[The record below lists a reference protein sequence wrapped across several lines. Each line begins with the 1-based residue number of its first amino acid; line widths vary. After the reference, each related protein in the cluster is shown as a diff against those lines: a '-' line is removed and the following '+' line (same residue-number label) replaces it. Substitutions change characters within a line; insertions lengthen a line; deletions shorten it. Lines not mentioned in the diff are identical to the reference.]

1 MTRNR
6 LLMATALAAL
16 TASIAVPA
24 ASAAPTVKARV
35 VDGTLRVTGSPF
47 DDRIALRLSAS
58 DPTQLQVDVGADG
71 TADES
76 FDIGTFASIVVDA
89 GRGDDFVLLDT
100 ASGAFTTAR
109 PTIVDG
115 GDGND
120 TLIGGSGN
128 ETFFGGRGN
137 DLVDGNGG
145 ADTVFLGAGNDTFVW
160 DPGDGSDT
168 VDGGSGFDTHVF
180 NGSDGNENF
189 AATAS
194 GSHVRFTR
202 NLGNIV
208 MDLSDFEAL
217 DVNALG
223 GTDSLTVNDL
233 AGTGL
238 TNVTADLANSPGSDF
253 SDGVADTVRVEGTA
267 GADTIA
273 ATDDGGTVDV
283 TGLAASVRIAH
294 TDPSLD
300 RLTIDSLGGA
310 DDVSVA
316 AAVNSLIQV
325 TVQ

>member
-1 MTRNR
+1 MTSNR

-24 ASAAPTVKARV
+24 ATAAPTVRAKV
-35 VDGTLRVTGSPF
+35 VNGTLHVTGSPF
-47 DDRIALRLSAS
+47 ADRIALRLDAT
-58 DPTQLQVDVGADG
+58 DPSQLQVDIGADG
-71 TADES
+71 TADAA
-76 FDIGTFASIVVDA
+76 FDIGSFASIVVDA
-89 GRGDDFVLLDT
+89 GRGDDYVLLDT
-100 ASGAFTTAR
+100 ANGPFSTAR
-109 PTIVDG
+109 ATTVYG

-128 ETFFGGRGN
+128 ETFFGGSGN
-137 DLVDGNGG
+137 DVVDGNGG
-145 ADTVFLGAGNDTFVW
+145 ADTAFLGAGNDTFVW

-168 VDGGSGFDTHVF
+168 VDGGAGFDTHVF
-180 NGSDGNENF
+180 NGSDGNEVF
-189 AATAS
+189 AATAN
-194 GSHVRFTR
+194 GGHVKFTR

-208 MDLSDFEAL
+208 MDLNDFEAL

-238 TNVTADLANSPGSDF
+238 THVTADLANSPGSDF
-253 SDGVADTVRVEGTA
+253 SDGAADSVVIEGTA
-267 GADTIA
+267 GVDTIA
-273 ATDDGGTVDV
+273 ATDDGGAVDV

-294 TDPSLD
+294 TDPALD
-300 RLTIDSLGGA
+300 RLTLDSLGGA

-316 AAVNSLIQV
+316 PAVNGLIQV